1 MFCLRVIG
9 TVCLITAVVRKIGV
23 KMHQRSSLGNILD
36 RIKTSTLI
44 CWLIVG
50 VLVAAILFYFLSGIG
65 HGIQSTIDKDSP
77 ISIFDSI
84 YFSIVTV
91 SSLGYGD
98 YRPIGAGRI
107 LATVEVIYG
116 LVFLAI
122 IVSKLASERTSTLI
136 KLVYASDTQ
145 RRLLDFIESSNE
157 RNHEMNQA
165 ILDHNYFIVSELASR
180 NKTAFST
187 CKHFINYH
195 HKFGDIGNDWDEK
208 QNVRLIKAVAQA
220 SDLANVIIS
229 NMHTDPELHNRIESY
244 LRQAESLSE
253 HINDLYSNDR
263 ISRIH
268 GHIISQ
274 KNAFIIALERAQGDF
289 WNLRGINGNSITDN
303 LLARVEQKLPERPW
317 PENIHKAIAKDL
329 KISNKL
335 ANKVIT
341 KLSSQGEFSPA
352 NAESTSDENVQ
363 QKTATDR

>member
-1 MFCLRVIG
+1 
-9 TVCLITAVVRKIGV
+9 
-23 KMHQRSSLGNILD
+23 MHQRSSLGNILD

-44 CWLIVG
+44 FWLIGG
-50 VLVAAILFYFLSGIG
+50 VLVAAILFYFLSCIG
-65 HGIQSTIDKDSP
+65 QGIQSTIDKDSP
-77 ISIFDSI
+77 IGISDSI

-145 RRLLDFIESSNE
+145 RRILDFIESSNE

-165 ILDHNYFIVSELASR
+165 ILDHDYFLVSELASR

-208 QNVRLIKAVAQA
+208 QNVRLIKAVAKA
-220 SDLANVIIS
+220 SDLANVVIS

-244 LRQAESLSE
+244 LKQAESLSE
-253 HINDLYSNDR
+253 HIDNLYSNDR

-274 KNAFIIALERAQGDF
+274 KNAFIIALERTKGNF
-289 WNLRGINGNSITDN
+289 GNLRGVKGDSITDS
-303 LLARVEQKLPERPW
+303 LLARVERILPDRPW
-317 PENIHKAIAKDL
+317 PENVHKVIAKEL

-335 ANKVIT
+335 ANKVIA
-341 KLSSQGEFSPA
+341 KLISQGKILPI
-352 NAESTSDENVQ
+352 NTESTSDENVQ
-363 QKTATDR
+363 QETATDR

>member
-1 MFCLRVIG
+1 
-9 TVCLITAVVRKIGV
+9 
-23 KMHQRSSLGNILD
+23 MHQRSSLGNILD

-44 CWLIVG
+44 CWLIGG
-50 VLVAAILFYFLSGIG
+50 VLVAAILFYFLSCIG
-65 HGIQSTIDKDSP
+65 HGIQSTIDKDSS
-77 ISIFDSI
+77 IGIFDSI

-98 YRPIGAGRI
+98 YRPVGAGRI

-122 IVSKLASERTSTLI
+122 IVSKLASERTSILI

-145 RRLLDFIESSNE
+145 RRILDFIESSHE

-165 ILDHNYFIVSELASR
+165 VLDHNYFLVSELASR

-220 SDLANVIIS
+220 ADLANVTIS
-229 NMHTDPELHNRIESY
+229 NMHTDSELHNRIESY
-244 LRQAESLSE
+244 LKQAESLSW
-253 HINDLYSNDR
+253 HIDNLYNNDR

-274 KNAFIIALERAQGDF
+274 KNAFIIALKRTKGNF
-289 WNLRGINGNSITDN
+289 GNLRGINGDSITDN
-303 LLARVEQKLPERPW
+303 LMARVEQKLPERPW
-317 PENIHKAIAKDL
+317 PENIHKVIAKEL

-341 KLSSQGEFSPA
+341 KLSRQGKFLPV
-352 NAESTSDENVQ
+352 NTESTSDENVQ
-363 QKTATDR
+363 QDTATDR